1 MLKHGSG
8 DTEYVLFFSYGKD
21 STACLGALE
30 HLGWP
35 LDRIVTADIWAT
47 DRIPAEYPPV
57 VEYKKKADKLIKQ
70 RYGITVEHF
79 CATKVDGVEKERVTY
94 SDGFFH
100 ILQSGNRAGE
110 IKGFPMQQGPWCQK
124 LKLDV
129 AKQAEATKSKPKM
142 IQYLGIAA
150 DEPKRIEIHK
160 KRPDIRLPLVELGWE
175 EEPCGL
181 WCKYS
186 GLLSLT
192 YTGAARDGCWFCH
205 NQSVGQ
211 LRKLRHT

>member
-1 MLKHGSG
+1 MLKRGSG

-79 CATKVDGVEKERVTY
+79 CATKVDGVEKEKVTSNENQNGLIRRHIPKGTDLSTVPPGEVKRVEAWLNHY
-94 SDGFFH
+94 PRKMFGYLCSEQLFQEQVAL
-100 ILQSGNRAGE
+100 ILAS
-110 IKGFPMQQGPWCQK
+110 
-124 LKLDV
+124 
-129 AKQAEATKSKPKM
+129 
-142 IQYLGIAA
+142 
-150 DEPKRIEIHK
+150 
-160 KRPDIRLPLVELGWE
+160 
-175 EEPCGL
+175 
-181 WCKYS
+181 
-186 GLLSLT
+186 
-192 YTGAARDGCWFCH
+192 
-205 NQSVGQ
+205 
-211 LRKLRHT
+211 